1 MEMGIIHSS
10 LLLSLIFSKSIVFG
24 LLQLHL
30 WQLEKEILE
39 AAKVK

>member
-10 LLLSLIFSKSIVFG
+10 LLLSLIFSKSIAFG
-24 LLQLHL
+24 LLQLSL